1 MPIST
6 FFFLNKKRNLEII
19 MSISCALEPCSAL
32 NEIYCC
38 EILKLKDVISMWFL
52 VALVE
57 APLPKKLI

>member
-1 MPIST
+1 
-6 FFFLNKKRNLEII
+6 